1 MRADW
6 NIRGICWM
14 GLLAGLV
21 MGGSV
26 FAQTAGVSPQTSGS
40 ADTLTDPLTEFQQQ
54 RQALFQQ
61 WQTLV
66 SQGANDQQLQAWQ
79 QQNAPQFQ
87 ALQQMAQALAAQ
99 SALEPMPLIQ
109 QVNIPPNAS
118 GIPANASGI
127 PSNLSGTLG
136 DFLTAQAGLAN
147 AYAQIH
153 NQLLQALPSEVT
165 QQQVTAMQQQ
175 EAQTFQQQNAADL
188 QLQAQRAQALAAESA
203 SQPLPV
209 PGPPVIPPGAS
220 PQLQAFLTARNALAS
235 DRAQLWNQYLT
246 ADPATRDAA
255 MQQWQQQNAG
265 SLQQLRALAQELSNS
280 TATQEG
286 TNQ

>member
-1 MRADW
+1 
-6 NIRGICWM
+6 M
-14 GLLAGLV
+14 GLLAGLA
-21 MGGSV
+21 MGGTA
-26 FAQTAGVSPQTSGS
+26 FAQTGDVSPQTSGS

-87 ALQQMAQALAAQ
+87 ALQQMAQTLAAQ

-118 GIPANASGI
+118 GIPPNASGIPANASGI
-127 PSNLSGTLG
+127 TANISGTLG
-136 DFLTAQAGLAN
+136 DFLTAQTSLAN

-165 QQQVTAMQQQ
+165 QEQVNAMQQQ

-188 QLQAQRAQALAAESA
+188 QLQAQRAQTLAAESA

-220 PQLQAFLTARNALAS
+220 PQLQAFLTARNALAANQ
-235 DRAQLWNQYLT
+235 AQLWNQYLT

-265 SLQQLRALAQELSNS
+265 SLLQLRQLAQELSNS